1 MTDTPPTTDSESTP
15 SASSASGSEDLLTDG
30 GDEQSYGKSVEH
42 ALPDN
47 VNPEAAT
54 SATAEAADEAL
65 SPTAAPAVRGPPT
78 SLSQPIKSLSFWL
91 ATFFPTQTTILDG
104 IEQTVASADIT
115 HPTDLFFG
123 RTVSKGLAYGG
134 AAGFIMGACVIVFAA
149 IFKTP
154 SKLINSPRLLGGVLI
169 AIVGITGCIV
179 SVYIGG
185 RIGLI
190 YLKVSSRRR
199 EIEAL
204 LPDAISY
211 MDTLSAGNMNH
222 LDVIRS
228 LAKAHNTYGEVSREF
243 HAIVREAEYFGADYQ
258 DAILKQSQL
267 TPSDELSRF
276 LTDLLTVLRSGGNVA
291 VFFETEADLA
301 RRHAHEAKEQE
312 LDFREL
318 IAKLYLAIS
327 LLLLIA
333 IVIVISISILR
344 PISTLPIALIVY
356 VLIPIVLMS
365 FFIAISGILS
375 DTMGG
380 GKLVDSSPAQG
391 SIFQDEPDPTDI
403 IGDGESGLRSTG
415 NQRTLSSSFG
425 TDLSSHN
432 SQSGERRA
440 PKTAVHPAGN
450 NILSTP
456 AIDEI
461 DIGHSVFDQISSR
474 IRSYRINK
482 IISEPHIYFQANP
495 LHTIPVTALFAIGM
509 LLGGVLTGIIPIP
522 TWSRLVTQPVSTTLW
537 WLYFPIM
544 TVITPVAI
552 FDYYHRRVTG
562 SVFKQ
567 LPETLRS
574 ISSANETG
582 LTLLESIKASI
593 SEDETRMDEELS
605 LIYEKT
611 KLGIPLEQA
620 LIEFNNTYNHPKVAR
635 IVRLI
640 VEAQRSPDRTADIL
654 KKTVESA
661 ENQLRI
667 QRTQLTRTRVQATII
682 AISTLILLAAMLVIH
697 HWFFPVLTSGSLSSI
712 IPGATAAGQEGGN
725 TNLQNSLTPE
735 ATEVLFL
742 HVVTIHAIF
751 SGIIA
756 GYLEQKEIISGAKY
770 ILILL
775 TIVAVVW
782 TLASSPL

>member
-1 MTDTPPTTDSESTP
+1 MTDTPPTTDSESTH
-15 SASSASGSEDLLTDG
+15 SDSSALVPGDLLTDG
-30 GDEQSYGKSVEH
+30 GDEQSHGKSVEH
-42 ALPDN
+42 ALPDD

-54 SATAEAADEAL
+54 SATAEAADEAV

-78 SLSQPIKSLSFWL
+78 SLSQPVKSLSIWL
-91 ATFFPTQTTILDG
+91 ATFFHTQTNILNG
-104 IEQTVASADIT
+104 IEETVSSADIPP
-115 HPTDLFFG
+115 PTDLFFG
-123 RTVSKGLAYGG
+123 RVVGKGLAYGG
-134 AAGFIMGACVIVFAA
+134 AAGFIMGACVIVLAA
-149 IFKTP
+149 VFKNP
-154 SKLINSPRLLGGVLI
+154 STLINSPRLLGGG
-169 AIVGITGCIV
+169 AITIVAITGFIV
-179 SVYIGG
+179 SVYISG
-185 RIGLI
+185 RIGFI
-190 YLKVSSRRR
+190 YLKVSSRQR

-211 MDTLSAGNMNH
+211 MYTLSAGNMNH

-228 LAKAHNTYGEVSREF
+228 LAKADNTYGEVSREF

-276 LTDLLTVLRSGGNVA
+276 LTDLLTVIRSGGNLA
-291 VFFETEADLA
+291 VFLETEADLA

-312 LDFREL
+312 LDFRKL

-327 LLLLIA
+327 LFLLIA
-333 IVIVISISILR
+333 IIIVISISTFQ
-344 PISTLPIALIVY
+344 PISILPIALIVY
-356 VLIPIVLMS
+356 VLIPIVLMG
-365 FFIAISGILS
+365 FFMAISGILS
-375 DTMGG
+375 DMMGSG
-380 GKLVDSSPAQG
+380 ELADSSPAQG
-391 SIFQDEPDPTDI
+391 SIFQDETEATDT
-403 IGDGESGLRSTG
+403 IGDGETALNSTG

-425 TDLSSHN
+425 TDLSSSN
-432 SQSGERRA
+432 FQSGERRA
-440 PKTAVHPAGN
+440 PKTAAHPAGDG
-450 NILSTP
+450 ILSTP
-456 AIDEI
+456 AVDDIDT
-461 DIGHSVFDQISSR
+461 DHSVFDQISSR

-482 IISEPHIYFQANP
+482 IISEPHIYFQGNP
-495 LHTIPVTALFAIGM
+495 LHTIPVTALFAIAV
-509 LLGGVLTGIIPIP
+509 LLGGVLTGLIPVP
-522 TWSRLVTQPVSTTLW
+522 TRSRLVTQPVSTTLW

-544 TVITPVAI
+544 TVITPIAI

-582 LTLLESIKASI
+582 MTLLESIKSSI

-605 LIYEKT
+605 LIYEKA

-640 VEAQRSPDRTADIL
+640 VEAQRSSDRIADIL

-667 QRTQLTRTRVQATII
+667 QQNQIIRTRAQAAIV
-682 AISTLILLAAMLVIH
+682 AISTLILLAAMLAIH
-697 HWFFPVLTSGSLSSI
+697 RGVLPVLTSSSLSSI
-712 IPGATAAGQEGGN
+712 TQSATAAGQEGGN
-725 TNLQNSLTPE
+725 TNLQSSLTPE

-742 HVVTIHAIF
+742 HGVTIHAIF

-770 ILILL
+770 ILILM
-775 TIVAVVW
+775 TTVAVAW
-782 TLASSPL
+782 ILTSSPF